1 MATYSTGGNKQEL
14 SDTCSGFPCYLIHR
28 HWSWSFCFS
37 PNGIGIQFLEK
48 DIPAIFW
55 ADVLYQH
62 KGMKVKE
69 IIIGDKGKQGER
81 LPKESRD
88 LALPLPAKS
97 RQSSRSAPMLSF
109 FVELLIELE
118 GTYSLFWMRMQR
130 ELENAFLTWH
140 KEQVENLCIFFLP
153 FEVFLLL

>member
-1 MATYSTGGNKQEL
+1 M
-14 SDTCSGFPCYLIHR
+14 
-28 HWSWSFCFS
+28 
-37 PNGIGIQFLEK
+37 
-48 DIPAIFW
+48 
-55 ADVLYQH
+55 LYQH

-118 GTYSLFWMRMQR
+118 GTYSLF
-130 ELENAFLTWH
+130 
-140 KEQVENLCIFFLP
+140 
-153 FEVFLLL
+153 